1 MDDRSPDKESD
12 DSKEEELPMVTLKK
26 EDKVRVIKG
35 MILLLFFSSIVIYSL
50 IYCNAPNY
58 SANILFTEE
67 INNDSNNNYLNPPF
81 QFYQVDSRRIFGNKI
96 ELSLSN
102 LEGTIQLI
110 ALFIF
115 SKNRVRMTIKNP
127 NDIQYEIPTNLF
139 ESNDI
144 DFTKEGVIQFVSES
158 NIGVHIDTYPFGFR
172 LYRKEL
178 NETFFSTIFPQNN
191 DSYFSYDKNFMR
203 ISTTLSENHI
213 TYGLGYDNTTL
224 KVKEGDYFFWN
235 NWTISQEFN
244 SFLSVPN
251 FISGNP
257 ETLNFFASFMFNS
270 SPMRIILKDNIL
282 TYELSGGIIDLI
294 IIDGP
299 KPKDITIQLQKTFGL
314 PFLPSL
320 ESMNWMGNLIQKEGQ
335 IKKEEIEE
343 ILQKKMILPMK
354 ILWVDED
361 EINAFENYNQEIF
374 GYNVIRYSGPIIK
387 ESSNIFKAIDDSNV
401 CLKYE
406 NGTTY
411 IAENY
416 CIVDYYNP
424 NTTLFYK
431 NSKENSNFHYH
442 NLKFQ
447 IFSEAKSEFSFTYPF
462 NNTNV
467 TSSTPLSIKFY
478 DNSSMFNTHNIYPLK
493 QTQILHNIAKSKNKR
508 GIIFSQSTFIGSE
521 QYTGKWL
528 GYFPKTWDGLR
539 NAIKQ
544 ILNFNLLGSANLI
557 HEACGSI
564 PFDNSVITPPELCA
578 RWIQLSSV
586 SAYSRV
592 NNIEEINKYEGEYKQ
607 SVLNSIHLRQ
617 VLSLYLYNMMVRKN
631 IEGGLLIMPIFA
643 FYTNDLVSKKEKS
656 MLFENEIQ
664 FMLGPNLM
672 ICPVVNEGERK
683 HKTFFPQNE
692 KLYNFY
698 NGELVNNKV
707 ERYQEIDS
715 PLDNLLI
722 FARGGFITPL
732 VHLMEFTDEYLENL
746 RTKPIELI
754 IALDDNY
761 ESQGKLYID
770 DGESADSSYYKM
782 DFVSLYDDKNQQLE
796 IIFKKVHET
805 FNIPEGWYPYIKYL
819 KIYGLHN
826 IPSHTSLYIDETKV
840 KDLNE
845 ENLMFNTTI
854 QVLTIDFKDEKL
866 LKLTNVISKLIL
878 DNITKQ

>member
-1 MDDRSPDKESD
+1 MENVTKALIMAAGILLAIMILSLLVIFGSRLSGYFSQEH
-12 DSKEEELPMVTLKK
+12 DSKIIEQDTK
-26 EDKVRVIKG
+26 
-35 MILLLFFSSIVIYSL
+35 F
-50 IYCNAPNY
+50 NA
-58 SANILFTEE
+58 
-67 INNDSNNNYLNPPF
+67 
-81 QFYQVDSRRIFGNKI
+81 Q
-96 ELSLSN
+96 
-102 LEGTIQLI
+102 
-110 ALFIF
+110 
-115 SKNRVRMTIKNP
+115 
-127 NDIQYEIPTNLF
+127 
-139 ESNDI
+139 
-144 DFTKEGVIQFVSES
+144 
-158 NIGVHIDTYPFGFR
+158 
-172 LYRKEL
+172 
-178 NETFFSTIFPQNN
+178 
-191 DSYFSYDKNFMR
+191 
-203 ISTTLSENHI
+203 
-213 TYGLGYDNTTL
+213 
-224 KVKEGDYFFWN
+224 
-235 NWTISQEFN
+235 
-244 SFLSVPN
+244 
-251 FISGNP
+251 
-257 ETLNFFASFMFNS
+257 
-270 SPMRIILKDNIL
+270 
-282 TYELSGGIIDLI
+282 
-294 IIDGP
+294 
-299 KPKDITIQLQKTFGL
+299 
-314 PFLPSL
+314 
-320 ESMNWMGNLIQKEGQ
+320 
-335 IKKEEIEE
+335 
-343 ILQKKMILPMK
+343 
-354 ILWVDED
+354 
-361 EINAFENYNQEIF
+361 FENYNQEIF

-387 ESSNIFKAIDDSNV
+387 VSSNIFKTIDDSNV

-683 HKTFFPQNE
+683 HK
-692 KLYNFY
+692 
-698 NGELVNNKV
+698 
-707 ERYQEIDS
+707 
-715 PLDNLLI
+715 
-722 FARGGFITPL
+722 
-732 VHLMEFTDEYLENL
+732 
-746 RTKPIELI
+746 I
-754 IALDDNY
+754 I
-761 ESQGKLYID
+761 
-770 DGESADSSYYKM
+770 
-782 DFVSLYDDKNQQLE
+782 
-796 IIFKKVHET
+796 
-805 FNIPEGWYPYIKYL
+805 
-819 KIYGLHN
+819 
-826 IPSHTSLYIDETKV
+826 
-840 KDLNE
+840 
-845 ENLMFNTTI
+845 
-854 QVLTIDFKDEKL
+854 
-866 LKLTNVISKLIL
+866 
-878 DNITKQ
+878 